1 METPELYVIP
11 TSVSKVIK
19 QLNDY
24 DFSNLSKKIVEQLLK
39 DVPLSAT
46 LDSLSSEINSSSETV
61 ALIGE
66 QKAIIRW
73 KRTIE
78 QSNFSVEIDK
88 LTRFNEESI
97 SKMGKSNRQA
107 MAKKA
112 LQPFLGEKYDLAKIK
127 NGVIKLEQFLNHND
141 DWLSTISS
149 LENWMFERTIR
160 LLKEFTEQQKL
171 AELEDLLSRFEQDTK
186 LTHSRKN
193 SRNTKKKS
201 KKS

>member
-1 METPELYVIP
+1 MVTILDEITKTKAGLNFDEIKSRILAESSTIWAKELETPELYVIP

-24 DFSNLSKKIVEQLLK
+24 GFSNLSKKIAEQLLK

-66 QKAIIRW
+66 EKAIIRW

-97 SKMGKSNRQA
+97 SKMGKPNRQA

-112 LQPFLGEKYDLAKIK
+112 LQPFLGENMI
-127 NGVIKLEQFLNHND
+127 
-141 DWLSTISS
+141 
-149 LENWMFERTIR
+149 
-160 LLKEFTEQQKL
+160 
-171 AELEDLLSRFEQDTK
+171 
-186 LTHSRKN
+186 
-193 SRNTKKKS
+193 
-201 KKS
+201 